1 MIKFNW
7 IIEYKGYK
15 KMEKTEYIK
24 KISEYDAENAK
35 KILESLKNNL
45 RANKEILESANRID
59 VQVSKKKIK
68 LETLIEIVDNYKEA
82 YFKNLDKVF
91 IVYYKGDPYLTINLF
106 IQALMSRSKIIFAYD
121 EFMLSTNEILF
132 TIFSKI
138 LKEYKIDNLINKCQY
153 SKEKILEIKDLL
165 DAEIIGIGDTTMY
178 QVLNEEGKFYSYYNI
193 MLYCDN
199 EMLVPIKDAIYVYSN
214 ENNYELEIVYEDNI
228 EDAINYMNIVE
239 TTNIVVLLSNNKNTI
254 KKFKEKINKKLFIN
268 ENPFIKSYGKIYD
281 YLK

>member
-1 MIKFNW
+1 
-7 IIEYKGYK
+7 
-15 KMEKTEYIK
+15 
-24 KISEYDAENAK
+24 
-35 KILESLKNNL
+35 
-45 RANKEILESANRID
+45 
-59 VQVSKKKIK
+59 
-68 LETLIEIVDNYKEA
+68 
-82 YFKNLDKVF
+82 
-91 IVYYKGDPYLTINLF
+91 
-106 IQALMSRSKIIFAYD
+106 
-121 EFMLSTNEILF
+121 
-132 TIFSKI
+132 
-138 LKEYKIDNLINKCQY
+138 
-153 SKEKILEIKDLL
+153 
-165 DAEIIGIGDTTMY
+165 MY

>member
-1 MIKFNW
+1 
-7 IIEYKGYK
+7 
-15 KMEKTEYIK
+15 
-24 KISEYDAENAK
+24 
-35 KILESLKNNL
+35 
-45 RANKEILESANRID
+45 
-59 VQVSKKKIK
+59 
-68 LETLIEIVDNYKEA
+68 
-82 YFKNLDKVF
+82 
-91 IVYYKGDPYLTINLF
+91 
-106 IQALMSRSKIIFAYD
+106 MSRSKIIFAYD

-178 QVLNEEGKFYSYYNI
+178 QVLDEEGKFYSYYNI

>member
-1 MIKFNW
+1 
-7 IIEYKGYK
+7 
-15 KMEKTEYIK
+15 MEKTEYIK

-153 SKEKILEIKDLL
+153 SKAKIFEIKDLL

>member
-15 KMEKTEYIK
+15 NMEKTEYIK

-153 SKEKILEIKDLL
+153 SKEKIFEIKDLL